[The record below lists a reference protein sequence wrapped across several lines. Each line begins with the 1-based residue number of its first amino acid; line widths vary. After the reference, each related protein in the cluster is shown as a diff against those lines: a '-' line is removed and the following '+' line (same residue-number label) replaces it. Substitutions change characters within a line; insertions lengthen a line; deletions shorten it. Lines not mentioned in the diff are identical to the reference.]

1 MGIDG
6 HCVSNR
12 MGRHIAKGPAIG
24 HWVAKR
30 VEGGYFEERSEA
42 IGLCKDGEIV
52 AGVIYENWNRKS
64 IWCHIAIEGRITSA
78 YLAAIFDYPFNVCQV
93 DKIIV
98 PVGSDNAASIKLV
111 TNMGFVEESRIRDAR
126 VDGDIVFY
134 TMKHDACRFL
144 TDKYSRKIGV
154 PHG

>member
-6 HCVSNR
+6 HCVSDR
-12 MGRHIAKGPAIG
+12 MGRYITKGPAIG

-30 VEGGYFEERSEA
+30 VEGGYFEERSQA
-42 IGLCKDGEIV
+42 IGLCKDDEII

-64 IWCHIAIEGRITSA
+64 IWCHIAIEGRMTGA

-111 TNMGFVEESRIRDAR
+111 TNMGFVEESRIKDAR